1 MKIENRD
8 IIVVGI
14 QPWDIEIGSNCKDI
28 AAEFSKHN
36 RVLYINN
43 PISKHTAKN
52 DPDSQQVKNRLEVNK
67 DPSKALKKI
76 SDNMWTFAPPV
87 FIRSINFLPSTG
99 LFSYFNKI
107 NNRRMANEIKKAI
120 AELGFKNYILFN
132 DQHMFLG
139 QYLKEMLR
147 PDLYIYYIRDN
158 LQNVRYWNKH
168 GRILEPKLIAKA
180 DLVFTNSLLYEERA
194 RPYNKESYMVGQGC
208 DTALYQT
215 SKVEVA
221 DEMKE
226 IKKPIIGYVGY
237 LSSKRLDIEVI
248 EHIAKERPDYN
259 VVLVGPEDDTFKNS
273 ALHNMKNVI
282 FLGPKPPETL
292 PAYIKAFDIAINP
305 QRLTKATMGNYPRK
319 IDEYLAM
326 GIATLGTWTRAME
339 YFKDSVY
346 LAKTKEEYIELIDKA
361 LEEDNDELRAK
372 RMEVGHLHSWTTCV
386 ELMYDYI
393 SKKESK

>member
-1 MKIENRD
+1 MKIKNRD
-8 IIVVGI
+8 IVVVGI

-28 AAEFSKHN
+28 ATEFSKHN

-43 PISKHTAKN
+43 PISRHTAKN
-52 DPDSQQVKNRLEVNK
+52 DSESQQVKNRLEVIE

-76 SDNMWTFAPPV
+76 GDNMWTYAPPV
-87 FIRSINFLPSTG
+87 FIHSINFLPSTG
-99 LFSYFNKI
+99 LFSYFNRLNNKKI
-107 NNRRMANEIKKAI
+107 AIEIKKAI
-120 AELGFKNYILFN
+120 AELNFKNFILFN

-139 QYLKEMLR
+139 FHLKEMLK
-147 PDLYIYYIRDN
+147 PELYIYYIRDN

-168 GRILEPKLIAKA
+168 GKVLEPKLIAKA

-194 RPYNKESYMVGQGC
+194 RAFNNESYMVGQGC
-208 DTALYQT
+208 DTALYQD
-215 SKVEVA
+215 SKVDIA
-221 DEMKE
+221 DEMKAL
-226 IKKPIIGYVGY
+226 KKPVIGYVGY

-248 EHIAKERPDYN
+248 EHIAKERPHYTI
-259 VVLVGPEDDTFKNS
+259 VLVGPEDDTFKNS
-273 ALHNMKNVI
+273 DLHNMKNVV

-292 PAYIKAFDIAINP
+292 PSYIKAFNIAINP

-326 GIATLGTWTRAME
+326 GKATLGTWTRAME

-346 LAKTKEEYIELIDKA
+346 LAKTKEEYVELIDKA
-361 LEEDNDELRAK
+361 LQEDNNELRNK
-372 RMEVGHLHSWTTCV
+372 RMEIGHLHSWTTCV

-393 SKKESK
+393 SKKKS